1 MNMKKV
7 IVAGAGIGGLSAA
20 INLAAKGYDV
30 TLYEQKQKNELGYD
44 WRDTIVKDIFDR
56 AEIPVPDASNFE
68 PHVKVCYRNPNKSRK
83 LVSLLEPDK
92 RVVSVDRQFL
102 AEHLVS
108 EAEKKGVKLIF
119 GTKINSAVVQGNRV
133 VGVNTDHGDILC
145 DLVIDSAGIQ
155 SPVRNSLPEGCFI
168 QTTTP
173 KTDTL
178 YTYRAYYERLTD
190 EMADPPFHFYFYHM
204 GRKGIDWVITDKK
217 YIDILV
223 GSFSPLTQKDIDAAV
238 ADFRDEFPYMGE
250 KILRGGQTAKIPIG
264 RTLPVIVC
272 DGYAAV
278 GDCAIMVEPLSG
290 SGISQ
295 SMLGGKIL
303 ADTVI
308 SIADGDMS
316 KENLWKYQY
325 RYFKEFAEK
334 NIPDDIIKGFL
345 SYTSAEELDY
355 LIESRILTEKEFS
368 GGSDISLTFGDIIV
382 KVGALL
388 RRPVLIK
395 KLATIG
401 LSLVKYKKVCSIM
414 PENYDKTAIEKWKKA
429 YLEI

>member
-1 MNMKKV
+1 MKKI

-20 INLAAKGYDV
+20 SNLAKYGYDV
-30 TLYEQKQKNELGYD
+30 TLFEAKQRHELGYD
-44 WRDTIVKDIFDR
+44 WRDTILKDIFER
-56 AEIPVPDASNFE
+56 AGFSVPDDSHFE
-68 PHVKVCYRNPNKSRK
+68 PHVKVCYRNPDKSRK

-102 AEHLVS
+102 ASHLVA
-108 EAEKKGVKLIF
+108 EAEKNGVKFIF
-119 GTKINSAVVQGNRV
+119 GTPVLSAATKGDKVTGVVTADGEFP
-133 VGVNTDHGDILC
+133 C
-145 DLVIDSAGIQ
+145 DLVIDSAGMR
-155 SPVRNSLPEGCFI
+155 SPVRTSLPLPCGV
-168 QTTTP
+168 TTGT

-190 EMADPPFHFYFYHM
+190 EMAYPPFHFYFYHM
-204 GRKGIDWVITDKK
+204 GRKGIDWVITDEK

-223 GSFSPLTQKDIDAAV
+223 GSFTPLTQKDIDEAID
-238 ADFRDEFPYMGE
+238 DFRNEFPYMGK
-250 KILRGGQTAKIPIG
+250 KIVRGGQTARIPLG
-264 RTLPVIVC
+264 RTNPVIVC

-278 GDCAIMVEPLSG
+278 GDCAVMIEPLSG

-308 SIADGDMS
+308 ETGKNELT

-345 SYTSAEELDY
+345 SVTSAEELDY
-355 LIESRILTEKEFS
+355 LVKSRILTEKEFS
-368 GGSDISLTFGDIIV
+368 GGSDINLTFGDIMT
-382 KVGALL
+382 KALAL
-388 RRPVLIK
+388 IKRPVLIG
-395 KLATIG
+395 KLAKIG
-401 LSLVKYKKVCSIM
+401 LSLVKYKKVCSMM
-414 PENYDKTAIEKWKKA
+414 PATYNKSDVEKWKKS
-429 YLEI
+429 YIEI

>member
-1 MNMKKV
+1 MKKV

-20 INLAAKGYDV
+20 VNLSKNGFDV
-30 TLYEQKQKNELGYD
+30 TVIESKQKNELGYD
-44 WRDTIVKDIFDR
+44 WRDTILKEIFERADIS
-56 AEIPVPDASNFE
+56 VPDDSHFE
-68 PHVKVCYRNPNKSRK
+68 PHVKVCYRNPDKSRK

-92 RVVSVDRQFL
+92 RVVSVDRKFL
-102 AEHLVS
+102 ASHLVS
-108 EAEKKGVKLIF
+108 EAEKYSVKFVF
-119 GTKINSAVVQGNRV
+119 GTVIESALFSDGRV
-133 VGVNTDHGDILC
+133 VGVKTSDGEFYS

-155 SPVRNSLPEGCFI
+155 SAVRNSLPESAGVCKG
-168 QTTTP
+168 TP

-178 YTYRAYYERLTD
+178 YTYRAYYERITD
-190 EMADPPFHFYFYHM
+190 EMSDPPFHFYFYHM
-204 GRKGIDWVITDKK
+204 GRKGIDWVITHKD

-223 GSFSPLTQKDIDAAV
+223 GSFSPLTEKEIEDAV
-238 ADFRDEFPYMGE
+238 NDFRGEFPYMGTG
-250 KILRGGQTAKIPIG
+250 ILRGGQMSRIPLG

-278 GDCAIMVEPLSG
+278 GDSAVMIEPLSG

-303 ADTVI
+303 AETVI
-308 SIADGDMS
+308 NSASGELT
-316 KENLWKYQY
+316 KEILWKYQY

-355 LIESRILTEKEFS
+355 LVKSRILTEKEFS
-368 GGSDISLTFGDIIV
+368 GGSDIKLTFGDIMT

-395 KLATIG
+395 KLLTIAK
-401 LSLVKYKKVCSIM
+401 SLMKYKKVCASM
-414 PENYDKTAIEKWKKA
+414 PSEYDRDAIEKWQRA
-429 YLEI
+429 YIEF